1 MNVSTGTLTSKGQTT
16 IPAEVREFLGL
27 KPGDKI
33 RYIRRG
39 DEIVIKAKN
48 RRALDFAGLLH
59 DPLRAAMPV
68 EVLEEAIGDS
78 VAHRV
83 TDDR

>member
-1 MNVSTGTLTSKGQTT
+1 MNLSVGTLTSKGQTT
-16 IPAEVREFLGL
+16 VPAEVREFLGL

-48 RRALDFAGLLH
+48 RRAAEFAGILQ
-59 DPLRAAMPV
+59 DAARSPLST
-68 EVLEEAIGDS
+68 EELEDAIGQS
-78 VAHRV
+78 VAAHV
-83 TDDR
+83 VEEP